1 MNVQEELRKED
12 EKYAQA
18 KEERSR
24 RYKKKV
30 EALERE
36 FYEEEAHYEQK
47 HQRKL
52 ETIRLRAKSD
62 SEKYSIIY
70 KENEQLIQD
79 AKNYAK
85 TEEGRLRLAEL
96 ERQEKIASW
105 RAQGF
110 TEEEIRLKSMNKAEY
125 VEHVNKE
132 ARKESESMLEKL
144 TKKTA
149 DLLDDI
155 L

>member
-18 KEERSR
+18 KEERTR
-24 RYKKKV
+24 RYKKKA

-36 FYEEEAHYEQK
+36 FYEEEAHHEQK

-52 ETIRLRAKSD
+52 ETIRLRAKTD
-62 SEKYSIIY
+62 AERDAMMY
-70 KENEQLIQD
+70 KEEEQYNQD
-79 AKNYAK
+79 FKNYAK

-105 RAQGF
+105 RAQGY

-132 ARKESESMLEKL
+132 AQTERENMLEKL